1 MTTMSSTPT
10 TSGSHDKTVIGY
22 PAQSSQV
29 AAGYPA
35 APTAYPYAV
44 KPPSYTRLYQRRV
57 GPTGSRSVSSFFCR
71 LIMAAAA
78 LFAIL
83 GVVFFITWLVLKPQL
98 PEFRVDSASVSPL
111 NLTGSELT
119 ATWNLTLL
127 VRNPNTK
134 LRIYYESVEASLVY
148 GNGPDGLLL
157 GTTTLAPFFQGKK
170 NETRIRVG
178 LSVVGEYVGEDVVTK
193 ISGERARGSV
203 GFGVRVF
210 AWVRFRTGSWWR
222 SRQCLLRVYCDQV
235 QIGFGANNGSG
246 SLTGQPG
253 ACEVDL

>member
-1 MTTMSSTPT
+1 MNTMSSTPT
-10 TSGSHDKTVIGY
+10 TSGAHDKTVIGY
-22 PAQSSQV
+22 PAQTSQV

-44 KPPSYTRLYQRRV
+44 QPPSYTRFYQRPV
-57 GPTGSRSVSSFFCR
+57 GPTGSRSGSSFLCR

-78 LFAIL
+78 LFAII
-83 GVVFFITWLVLKPQL
+83 GVVFFITWLVLKPRL
-98 PEFRVDSASVSPL
+98 PEFQVDSASVSPL

-134 LRIYYESVEASLVY
+134 LRIYYDSVKASLVY
-148 GNGPDGLLL
+148 GNGQVL
-157 GTTTLAPFFQGKK
+157 GTTPLAPFFQGKK
-170 NETRIRVG
+170 NETRIRVE
-178 LSVVGEYVGEDVVTK
+178 LSAVDEYVSEDVVTK

-203 GFGVRVF
+203 GFEVSVF
-210 AWVRFRTGSWWR
+210 ASVMFRTGSWWR

-235 QIGFGANNGSG
+235 QIGFGTNNGSG

-253 ACEVDL
+253 TCEVDL

>member
-1 MTTMSSTPT
+1 MTTMSSTPRS
-10 TSGSHDKTVIGY
+10 SGVHDKTVIGY
-22 PAQSSQV
+22 PAQASQV

-44 KPPSYTRLYQRRV
+44 QPPSYPRLYQRPV
-57 GPTGSRSVSSFFCR
+57 GPSGSRSGSSFLCR
-71 LIMAAAA
+71 LAMAAAA
-78 LFAIL
+78 LFAIIS
-83 GVVFFITWLVLKPQL
+83 VVFFITWLVLKPQL
-98 PEFRVDSASVSPL
+98 PEFQVDSASVSPL
-111 NLTGSELT
+111 NLTGSKLT

-134 LRIYYESVEASLVY
+134 LRIYYNSVEASLVY
-148 GNGPDGLLL
+148 GNGPVLDKTL
-157 GTTTLAPFFQGKK
+157 LAPFFQEKK
-170 NETRIRVG
+170 NETWIRVG
-178 LSVVGEYVGEDVVTK
+178 LSVVDEYVGEDVVTK
-193 ISGERARGSV
+193 ISGERASGSV

-222 SRQCLLRVYCDQV
+222 SRQCLLRVNCDQV
-235 QIGFGANNGSG
+235 QIGFGSNNGSG